1 MGIRRLDPHRP
12 RGAPRSGAGGAGA
25 GGSTPEKSGS
35 KSGTCQGRRGAKKCS
50 LNQRSGHANY
60 QNKQSPIID

>member
-1 MGIRRLDPHRP
+1 MGIRRFDPHRLRVAP
-12 RGAPRSGAGGAGA
+12 RGGAGGEGAGA
-25 GGSTPEKSGS
+25 YTPEKSGS

>member
-1 MGIRRLDPHRP
+1 MGICRLDPHRP
-12 RGAPRSGAGGAGA
+12 RVAPRGGAGEAGA

-35 KSGTCQGRRGAKKCS
+35 KFGTCQGRRGAKKCS
-50 LNQRSGHANY
+50 LSHPSGHANN